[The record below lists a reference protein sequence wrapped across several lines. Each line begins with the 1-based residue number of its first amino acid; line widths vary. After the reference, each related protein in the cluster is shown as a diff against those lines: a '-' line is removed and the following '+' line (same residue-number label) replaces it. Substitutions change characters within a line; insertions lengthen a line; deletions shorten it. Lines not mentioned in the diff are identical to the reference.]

1 MLLRLIF
8 SEDYFVATSLFFNAV
23 CLTAMLVFGSMVMY
37 RLHQNS
43 TKLILGFICFIDV
56 LRSLV
61 FPILCFL
68 QLGLLSHPFV
78 KYTVVIW
85 PFLKNSD
92 FYFTVYC
99 VHRFAVIE
107 NHLRFFHLFKKV
119 SGLSCILLTGV
130 IYGYLIEFHT
140 ISPFLASTAFLF
152 AVNHYVVYFVVRFVL
167 MVGQTSLHWFAIRSI
182 AKKLDET
189 ATFLKSLPGNDRY
202 QARLQN
208 LAKIKRF
215 NKALFLLQILMPTLE
230 ILRHVFYIIFVAA
243 FVSNSTVL
251 EIEQYLLPHITSV
264 ILSTRSIIFVTLH
277 FFYFKVY
284 SCCAKSD
291 HE

>member
-1 MLLRLIF
+1 M
-8 SEDYFVATSLFFNAV
+8 ATSLFFNAV
-23 CLTAMLVFGSMVMY
+23 CLAAMLVFGSMVMY
-37 RLHQNS
+37 FLRQNS

-61 FPILCFL
+61 FPIICFF
-68 QLGLLSHPFV
+68 QLGLLSHPFFR
-78 KYTVVIW
+78 YIIVIW

-107 NHLRFFHLFKKV
+107 NHLNFFHQFKKV
-119 SGLSCILLTGV
+119 SGLLCILFIGV
-130 IYGYLIEFHT
+130 IYGYLIEFGT
-140 ISPFLASTAFLF
+140 ISPFLASTVFF
-152 AVNHYVVYFVVRFVL
+152 HTIEWYVVYFVARFVL
-167 MVGQTSLHWFAIRSI
+167 MLGQTSLHWFAIRSI
-182 AKKLDET
+182 SKKFDET
-189 ATFLKSLPGNDRY
+189 ATFLKSLPGSDRY

-215 NKALFLLQILMPTLE
+215 NKALFLLQILMPILE
-230 ILRHVFYIIFVAA
+230 ILRHMFTIIFIAA
-243 FVSNSTVL
+243 SGNNSIVS
-251 EIEQYLLPHITSV
+251 EIEQFLLPHILSV

-284 SCCAKSD
+284 SCCATK
-291 HE
+291 